1 MLSRVVCAVRV
12 VADSIPMD
20 EAKRSRVKRL
30 EERVQ
35 GLEEENARLRALV
48 QKLQE
53 GQEVGRKSI
62 VHGGVKVIVKHMKR
76 VT

>member
-20 EAKRSRVKRL
+20 AAKGLLKLL
-30 EERVQ
+30 EGKVQ
-35 GLEEENARLRALV
+35 DLEEENARLRALV